1 MSQYAISPEEQILCM
16 MANGITFHIVSAEE
30 AKRFLSDKNFF
41 FKVKAFDKN
50 FEKYTDKTDPNYDKY
65 INLDFAYLIDL
76 SRKDALL
83 RELILDLALDLEHY
97 LKVAVNRFLMSS
109 HIEIGTLVA
118 DFNSYTRLKSL
129 GQIVETVDLCRALQQ
144 VEELAKLTAKFRL
157 QYTDNNDKSTIA
169 TSIAEIF
176 DKAYALS
183 NGVDI
188 NHTERSFGHLG
199 SSFYSRKLFEKY
211 GQIEKMEPWHFMEMA
226 SFGDFIAFYKFLF
239 FDFKRNTAVK
249 ADKDIFK
256 DASNAKKVKNY
267 LFPAKTLRNAAAH
280 NDCLLNTLKHKLRSP
295 KAQIRDYLKTLPTL
309 DKQLI
314 DLSWKTSLVHDY
326 ASLLICYDYIIPHSK
341 TKKVAS
347 NRLGATANKLLEN
360 STFYEKHVA
369 ISNPLKLLAGISI
382 SFSQRWSI

>member
-144 VEELAKLTAKFRL
+144 VE
-157 QYTDNNDKSTIA
+157 
-169 TSIAEIF
+169 
-176 DKAYALS
+176 
-183 NGVDI
+183 
-188 NHTERSFGHLG
+188 
-199 SSFYSRKLFEKY
+199 
-211 GQIEKMEPWHFMEMA
+211 
-226 SFGDFIAFYKFLF
+226 
-239 FDFKRNTAVK
+239 
-249 ADKDIFK
+249 
-256 DASNAKKVKNY
+256 
-267 LFPAKTLRNAAAH
+267 
-280 NDCLLNTLKHKLRSP
+280 
-295 KAQIRDYLKTLPTL
+295 
-309 DKQLI
+309 
-314 DLSWKTSLVHDY
+314 
-326 ASLLICYDYIIPHSK
+326 
-341 TKKVAS
+341 
-347 NRLGATANKLLEN
+347 
-360 STFYEKHVA
+360 
-369 ISNPLKLLAGISI
+369 
-382 SFSQRWSI
+382 